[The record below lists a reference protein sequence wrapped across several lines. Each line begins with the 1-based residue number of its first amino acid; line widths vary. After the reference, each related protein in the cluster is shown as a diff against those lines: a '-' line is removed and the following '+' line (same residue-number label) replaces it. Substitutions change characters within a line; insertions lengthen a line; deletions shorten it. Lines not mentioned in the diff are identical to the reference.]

1 MKHIK
6 ALLIKFV
13 MVTAVLWIVLGG
25 FYDVSFGDI
34 LTTSVLLTVGAYLI
48 GDLFILPKLGNTAAT
63 IADFGLVLM
72 GTWVLGA
79 ILFEADVPLGTASL
93 ISAVLIAVGEMIF
106 HRYME
111 KSILPNQSSNTKDE
125 RNFSHQGNLQTEFGS
140 DVDIKPTAK
149 KPKETD
155 EEE

>member
-25 FYDVSFGDI
+25 FYDVSFADI
-34 LTTSVLLTVGAYLI
+34 LTTSVLLTATAYLI
-48 GDLFILPKLGNTAAT
+48 GDLFILPKMGNTAAT
-63 IADFGLVLM
+63 IADFGLALA
-72 GTWVLGA
+72 GTWILGA
-79 ILFEADVPLGTASL
+79 FLFEAPVPLGTASL
-93 ISAVLIAVGEMIF
+93 ISAILIAVGEMFF

-111 KSILPNQSSNTKDE
+111 KNILPNHPANTNDE
-125 RNFSHQGNLQTEFGS
+125 RNFSQQGNLQTEFGS

-149 KPKETD
+149 KANETD